1 MPQVSQAD
9 FKAKSEELFE
19 ETKKEASRLKDAVL
33 MKQIN
38 ELIEEARTLLKAN
51 KADEAQ
57 LKWEQAGERIAEVR
71 TSIGQEPLANRLLRA
86 ELGYLTGLLLIA
98 YLTYQ
103 VPHFFLWDGLINL
116 HTQTA
121 WAGAFGGVTI
131 ALYGLY
137 SHIQKRDFD
146 PHYKLWYLCKPIIG
160 GIFGWFV
167 FLIYY
172 VGLISVQTD
181 LKLHQVRTPELP
193 LIIAFLAGFSERFT
207 IRIIDRLMQVLTTWQ
222 DKSTPSKEKK
232 TT

>member
-1 MPQVSQAD
+1 
-9 FKAKSEELFE
+9 
-19 ETKKEASRLKDAVL
+19 
-33 MKQIN
+33 
-38 ELIEEARTLLKAN
+38 
-51 KADEAQ
+51 
-57 LKWEQAGERIAEVR
+57 
-71 TSIGQEPLANRLLRA
+71 
-86 ELGYLTGLLLIA
+86 
-98 YLTYQ
+98 
-103 VPHFFLWDGLINL
+103 
-116 HTQTA
+116 
-121 WAGAFGGVTI
+121 
-131 ALYGLY
+131 
-137 SHIQKRDFD
+137 
-146 PHYKLWYLCKPIIG
+146 LWYLCKPIIG

>member
-1 MPQVSQAD
+1 MPPVSQND

-19 ETKKEASRLKDAVL
+19 ETKEEASRLKDAVL

-57 LKWEQAGERIAEVR
+57 LKWEQAGERIGEVR
-71 TSIGQEPLANRLLRA
+71 ISTGQEPLANRLFRT
-86 ELGYLTGLLLIA
+86 ELGYLIGLLLIA

-116 HTQTA
+116 HTQA
-121 WAGAFGGVTI
+121 VWAGALGGVTI

-146 PHYKLWYLCKPIIG
+146 PQYKLWYLCKPIIG

-172 VGLISVQTD
+172 VGLISVQKD
-181 LKLHQVRTPELP
+181 LKLQDVKTPELP
-193 LIIAFLAGFSERFT
+193 IVISFLAGFSERFT
-207 IRIIDRLMQVLTTWQ
+207 IRIIDRLMQVLTTWE
-222 DKSTPSKEKK
+222 DKSGPSKEKK
-232 TT
+232 TP

>member
-1 MPQVSQAD
+1 MPPISQAD
-9 FKAKSEELFE
+9 FKAKPEELLE
-19 ETKKEASRLKDAVL
+19 ETKKEAESIKDAL
-33 MKQIN
+33 LIKQIN

-57 LKWEQAGERIAEVR
+57 LKWEQAGKRIEEVR
-71 TSIGQEPLANRLLRA
+71 TSIGHEPLARRLFKVEIA
-86 ELGYLTGLLLIA
+86 YLIGLLLIA

-103 VPHFFLWDGLINL
+103 FPHFFLWDGLINL

-137 SHIQKRDFD
+137 THTQVRDFD
-146 PHYKLWYLCKPIIG
+146 PQYKLWYYSKPIIG

-172 VGLISVQTD
+172 VGLISVQD
-181 LKLHQVRTPELP
+181 VKLQQVRTPELP
-193 LIIAFLAGFSERFT
+193 IVIAFLAGFSERFT

-222 DKSTPSKEKK
+222 EKSAPSKEKE
-232 TT
+232 TP